1 MKIVLPL
8 AGKGTRLLPHTEITP
23 KPLMFLAGK
32 TILDYLLEDLIP
44 LQPTEFVFITGYLKD
59 QIETHIRKNYA
70 NLPARFIEQH
80 NPQGLGHAV
89 YQARDAFAKDE
100 DMLVVLGDQ
109 TFTIDWKKMLSPDS
123 NRISIMNVEN
133 PSSFGVVLTDS
144 EGFVLEMEEKPKFP
158 KSNTII
164 TGTYYFQSAQEV
176 FAALAHQITHNI
188 RTRNEI
194 QITDTMKLM
203 MEQGSAFNTLKITDW
218 NDCGNH
224 EDLIQANKTLL
235 KKNGSHILRS
245 YPASVRIF
253 EPVWIDES
261 AILENVS
268 IGPNAS
274 IGAGCSLKD
283 SIISDTIVSRNVRIE
298 DCQLSECYITQNISG
313 VADKD
318 LYA

>member
-8 AGKGTRLLPHTEITP
+8 AGKGIRLLPHTETVP

-32 TILDYLLEDLIP
+32 TILDYLLEDLIS

-59 QIETHIRKNYA
+59 QIETHIRNNYA
-70 NLPARFIEQH
+70 NLPTRFIEQH

-89 YQARDAFAKDE
+89 YQARDAFARDE

-109 TFTIDWKKMLSPDS
+109 TFTIDWKKMLNPDN

-133 PSSFGVVLTDS
+133 PSSFGVVLTDPQ
-144 EGFVLEMEEKPKFP
+144 GFVLEMEEKPELP

-176 FAALAHQITHNI
+176 FATLAYQIAQNI

-203 MEQGSAFNTLKITDW
+203 MAQGSAFDTLSITDW

-235 KKNGSHILRS
+235 KKNGSYIPHP
-245 YPASVRIF
+245 YPSSVQIF

-261 AILENVS
+261 VVLENCAIGPNVS
-268 IGPNAS
+268 IGR
-274 IGAGCSLKD
+274 GCFLKD
-283 SIISDTIVSRNVRIE
+283 SKISDTIVSKNIHIK
-298 DCQLSECYITQNISG
+298 DCQLSESYITQNIRG
-313 VADKD
+313 TADKNV
-318 LYA
+318 YF

>member
-8 AGKGTRLLPHTEITP
+8 AGKGIRLLPHTEIVP

-59 QIETHIRKNYA
+59 QIETHIRNNYA
-70 NLPARFIEQH
+70 NLPVRFIEQH

-89 YQARDAFAKDE
+89 YQARDAFARDE
-100 DMLVVLGDQ
+100 DMLVILGDQ
-109 TFTIDWKKMLSPDS
+109 TFTIDWKKMLNPGC

-133 PSSFGVVLTDS
+133 PSSFGVVLTDPQ
-144 EGFVLEMEEKPKFP
+144 GFVLDMEEKPEYP

-164 TGTYYFQSAQEV
+164 TGTYYFESAQEV
-176 FAALAHQITHNI
+176 FAALAYQIAQNI

-203 MEQGSAFNTLKITDW
+203 MEQGSAFDTLAITDW

-235 KKNGSHILRS
+235 KKNGSYIPHL
-245 YPASVRIF
+245 YPENVQIF

-261 AILENVS
+261 AVLENCSIGPNVS
-268 IGPNAS
+268 IGN
-274 IGAGCSLKD
+274 GCSLKN
-283 SIISDTIVSRNVRIE
+283 SKISDTIVSKNIHIK
-298 DCQLSECYITQNISG
+298 DCQLSESYITQNISG
-313 VADKD
+313 TADKN
-318 LYA
+318 LYF

>member
-8 AGKGTRLLPHTEITP
+8 AGKGIRLLPHTETVP

-59 QIETHIRKNYA
+59 QIEAHIHKNYA

-89 YQARDAFAKDE
+89 YQARDAFARDE
-100 DMLVVLGDQ
+100 DMLVILGDQ
-109 TFTIDWKKMLSPDS
+109 TFTIDWKKMLNPAC

-133 PSSFGVVLTDS
+133 PSSFGVVLTDPQ
-144 EGFVLEMEEKPKFP
+144 GLVLDMEEKPKHP

-164 TGTYYFQSAQEV
+164 TGTYYFESAQEV
-176 FAALAHQITHNI
+176 FAALAYQIAQNI
-188 RTRNEI
+188 RTKNEI

-203 MEQGSAFNTLKITDW
+203 IDHGSAFDTLPISDW

-224 EDLIQANKTLL
+224 KDLIQANKTLL
-235 KKNGSHILRS
+235 KKNGSYIPHS
-245 YPASVRIF
+245 YPENVHIF
-253 EPVWIDES
+253 EPVWIHES
-261 AILENVS
+261 VVLENCAIGPNVS
-268 IGPNAS
+268 IGS
-274 IGAGCSLKD
+274 GCALKN
-283 SIISDTIVSRNVRIE
+283 SKISDTIISNNIYIN
-298 DCQLSECYITQNISG
+298 DCQLSDSYITQNISG
-313 VADKD
+313 TTDNNV
-318 LYA
+318 YC